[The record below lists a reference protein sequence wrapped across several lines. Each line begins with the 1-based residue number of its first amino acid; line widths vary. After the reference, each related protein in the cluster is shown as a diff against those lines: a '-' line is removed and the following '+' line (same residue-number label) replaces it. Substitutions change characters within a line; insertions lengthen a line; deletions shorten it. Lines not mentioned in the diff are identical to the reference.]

1 MREEQNMRNP
11 NKPIPVIDDR
21 PKGRKDIEEMINRMM
36 NTDEDGYPENK
47 DDKDNKKITAQKLIP
62 LIRLYKWYFY
72 V

>member
-1 MREEQNMRNP
+1 MRNP

-47 DDKDNKKITAQKLIP
+47 DDKDNKKITA
-62 LIRLYKWYFY
+62 
-72 V
+72 